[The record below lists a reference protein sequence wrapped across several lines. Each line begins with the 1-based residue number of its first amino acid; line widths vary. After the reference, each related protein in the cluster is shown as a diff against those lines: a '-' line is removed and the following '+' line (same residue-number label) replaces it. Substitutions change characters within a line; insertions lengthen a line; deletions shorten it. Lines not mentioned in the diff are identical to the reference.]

1 MEEVYVV
8 KMAKFRH
15 DLHSQND
22 KVMPTIKVNVSEK
35 TLARIRAGVR
45 VKGTLGMNQ
54 ITGVK
59 DFNAWQNRT
68 LDPNYV
74 PQSRVMYETTDGVL
88 RETKHVYSIYVKVK
102 RSLGKIRSA
111 WEMKRQAE
119 VLTENL
125 KSVKT
130 IDEIMNEV

>member
-1 MEEVYVV
+1 M